1 MSELTRQLEVVHAAL
16 AQHQARPGPLL
27 EVLHAVQA
35 ELGYVPATAVPVIA
49 EGLNLSRAEIHGV
62 LTFYHYFRQQPAGR
76 RVVQLCRAEACQ
88 AMGAAKLAQHVKQRL
103 GIDFHHTSASGEYS
117 LEAVYCFGNCARAP
131 AVCIDGE
138 LHGCVTAQ
146 RFDALLAAG
155 GAAK

>member
-1 MSELTRQLEVVHAAL
+1 MSEFARQLEVVHAAL
-16 AQHQARPGPLL
+16 AQHKARSGPLL

-76 RVVQLCRAEACQ
+76 RMVQLCRAEACQ
-88 AMGAAKLAQHVKQRL
+88 AMGAAKLEQHVKQRL
-103 GIDFHHTSASGEYS
+103 GIDFHHTSASGEFS
-117 LEAVYCFGNCARAP
+117 LEAVDCFGNCARGP
-131 AVCIDGE
+131 AACIDGE
-138 LHGCVTAQ
+138 LHGCVTTQ
-146 RFDALLAAG
+146 RFDELLAAG